1 MNDLIN
7 SGADS
12 VSDPDSALMVTNAIN
27 SIIGGEE
34 GASDGSV
41 GLEVAQ
47 GAVTATEVESN
58 LIYATYLLML
68 SYL

>member
-1 MNDLIN
+1 MNDLID

-27 SIIGGEE
+27 SIIGGDE
-34 GASDGSV
+34 GAGDGSV

-47 GAVTATEVESN
+47 GAVKATEV
-58 LIYATYLLML
+58 
-68 SYL
+68 

>member
-47 GAVTATEVESN
+47 GAVTATEVVFKTN
-58 LIYATYLLML
+58 FDAT
-68 SYL
+68 